1 MSSYPTRRHH
11 RLSGYDYSTPGFY
24 FVTLCIQDR
33 LPLLGTIAG
42 DQVIY
47 SPAGALVC
55 ECCEEIPHRSP
66 GIMLDTLVVMP
77 DHLHAILSL
86 TREPLSLSDVIHH
99 LKSRATAQ
107 YAIGVRYSNWPP
119 FHGKLWQQGF
129 YDRVIRDDQELA
141 AIRAYV
147 VQNPLRWS
155 LKQQRS

>member
-1 MSSYPTRRHH
+1 MSTYPTRRHH
-11 RLSGYDYSTPGFY
+11 RLSGYDYATPGFY

-33 LPLLGTIAG
+33 LPLLGTVTTGEMIH
-42 DQVIY
+42 
-47 SPAGALVC
+47 SPAGALVH

-66 GIMLDTLVVMP
+66 NILLDTLMVMP

-86 TREPLSLSDVIHH
+86 TGELISLSEVIHH

-107 YAIGVRYSNWPP
+107 YAIGVHSSNWPP
-119 FHGKLWQQGF
+119 FRGRLWQQGF
-129 YDRVIRDDQELA
+129 HDRVVRHDRELA

-155 LKQQRS
+155 LNQQRS